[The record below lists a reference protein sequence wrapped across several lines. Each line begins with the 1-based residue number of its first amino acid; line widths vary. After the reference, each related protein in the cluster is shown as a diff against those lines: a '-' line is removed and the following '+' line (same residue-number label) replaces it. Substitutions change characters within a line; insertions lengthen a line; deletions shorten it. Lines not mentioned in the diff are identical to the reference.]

1 MLIQDTYT
9 LYPFYIFLILF
20 FTTLIKYRLFTIPI
34 IIITFLIKVLLFYIS
49 YKVYDSTVLLIC
61 ELNTC
66 NPDTVLNI
74 LVTDVLRFIILLYLL
89 LLYFIIFYN
98 DFSTGVFFYYIL
110 FSYTLWYTMPIFIFL
125 YKSIIFF
132 IWLFK
137 CDAFQLLILL
147 SLFHFQC
154 HFEVMKKSRLD
165 EKLSRFKYF
174 YIIVFLLQ
182 VLDFFTIL

>member
-20 FTTLIKYRLFTIPI
+20 SITLIKYRLLIIPV
-34 IIITFLIKVLLFYIS
+34 IITFLIKVLLFYIS

-66 NPDTVLNI
+66 TPDTVLNI
-74 LVTDVLRFIILLYLL
+74 LVTDVLRFIILIYLL

-110 FSYTLWYTMPIFIFL
+110 FSYTL
-125 YKSIIFF
+125 
-132 IWLFK
+132 
-137 CDAFQLLILL
+137 
-147 SLFHFQC
+147 
-154 HFEVMKKSRLD
+154 
-165 EKLSRFKYF
+165 
-174 YIIVFLLQ
+174 
-182 VLDFFTIL
+182 